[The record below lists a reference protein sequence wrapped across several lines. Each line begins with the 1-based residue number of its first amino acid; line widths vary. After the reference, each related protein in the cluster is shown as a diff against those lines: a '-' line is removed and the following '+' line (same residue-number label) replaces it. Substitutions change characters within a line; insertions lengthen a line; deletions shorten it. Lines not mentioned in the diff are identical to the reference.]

1 MPHAH
6 IYYNVTDTK
15 HKNMLRNKTLALLLT
30 CLLGTLPI
38 AGKRTLI
45 HSHNDYAQ
53 ARPFWGAYEAHA
65 ASIEADIWL
74 VEGVLYVSH
83 DKKDIH
89 PERTLEAMYLQPIR
103 QVMEQHGGAAYDDG
117 TSFQFLVDLK
127 TGRET
132 LDALVRFI
140 EEKNYKHYFDP
151 TANPAAIQLTITGDK
166 VKPEDFD
173 AYPPYVFFDGRI
185 ETTYTPEQLRRIPLI
200 SEYRGLYTKWKG
212 IGKMSKEDQQKIR
225 RDVKKAHRQGCKFR
239 IWGFPDN
246 KNAWRM
252 TRRLD
257 IDYIN
262 TDHPGKASK

>member
-1 MPHAH
+1 
-6 IYYNVTDTK
+6 
-15 HKNMLRNKTLALLLT
+15 
-30 CLLGTLPI
+30 
-38 AGKRTLI
+38 
-45 HSHNDYAQ
+45 
-53 ARPFWGAYEAHA
+53 
-65 ASIEADIWL
+65 
-74 VEGVLYVSH
+74 
-83 DKKDIH
+83 
-89 PERTLEAMYLQPIR
+89 MYLQSIR

-117 TSFQFLVDLK
+117 TSFQLLVDLK

-132 LDALVRFI
+132 LDALVRLI